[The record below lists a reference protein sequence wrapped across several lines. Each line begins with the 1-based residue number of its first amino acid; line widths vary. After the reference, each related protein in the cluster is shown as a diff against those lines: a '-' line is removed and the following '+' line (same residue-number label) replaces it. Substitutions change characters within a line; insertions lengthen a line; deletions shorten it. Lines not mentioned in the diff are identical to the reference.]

1 METINSLSEFIKKLD
16 ESEAKSFPK
25 IIKSLAIPNS
35 EFEKFATWKE
45 DRYTRN
51 CIVRTEAFE
60 LILLCWNI
68 KQETPIHEHGG
79 QKCWVYQI
87 DGEVEEKRYQSDESE
102 ELEVTSRM
110 KLTAGS
116 ITYMDDS
123 MGYHTLTNLENK
135 RAMTLHI
142 YVKPIDSCEIFCDK
156 AEAFITKDL
165 EYDTF
170 KK

>member
-1 METINSLSEFIKKLD
+1 MGTINSLSEFIERLG
-16 ESEAKSFPK
+16 EIEANSFPK
-25 IIKSLAIPNS
+25 IIKSLEIPKS
-35 EFEKFATWKE
+35 EFEKYATWKK

-51 CIVRTEAFE
+51 SIVRTEAFE

-87 DGEVEEKRYQSDESE
+87 DGEVEEKRYQSDESK
-102 ELEVTSRM
+102 ELKVTSRM
-110 KLTAGS
+110 KLTAGT
-116 ITYMDDS
+116 ITYMDNS
-123 MGYHTLTNLENK
+123 MGYHTLTNLDNK

-156 AEAFITKDL
+156 AEAFITKEL